1 MKCMNLLSQPRL
13 SLRLALLLICTAIGN
28 LADADN
34 FSGSFKNFVFDSPT
48 EATTMAVE
56 QSAPNDQAAACM
68 QCHDGTAAKAVTLE
82 NSEMPSHFS
91 GDRGDN
97 HPVGV
102 VYARYAG
109 QNPGN
114 YVALTALDRRVH
126 LENGAVTCVSCH
138 QIKSSA
144 TTTVNSADYSSPQTA
159 ANTAS
164 GCMSSK
170 SLTTG
175 ADQSRLCMSCHI
187 L

>member
-1 MKCMNLLSQPRL
+1 MNLLSRPGL
-13 SLRLALLLICTAIGN
+13 SLRLAPLLICTVISN

-34 FSGSFKNFVFDSPT
+34 SPGSFKNFVFDSPT
-48 EATTMAVE
+48 EATTMAVG

-102 VYARYAG
+102 DYARYAG

-114 YVALTALDRRVH
+114 YVALTALDRRIQ
-126 LENGAVTCVSCH
+126 LENGEVTCVSCH

-144 TTTVNSADYSSPQTA
+144 TTTVNSTDYSPQTA
-159 ANTAS
+159 ATTTS

-187 L
+187 I